1 MELCYAAAPKQRA
14 FLIIVYGKERGFL
27 SQTNNMFEY
36 IKGTLEDKAEQQ
48 VVIDVGG
55 IGFKIYTSLNS
66 VSDTSVNIGENV
78 KFYTYMYI
86 KEGIMDLYGFSTKE
100 EKNLF
105 ELLISVSGVGAK
117 GAVAVLSVMSPSKLA
132 LAIAADD
139 AASIRKAQGI
149 GAKTAQRICLE
160 LKDKI
165 KNEDIVSENTDA
177 FEANTPTEKS
187 DMKSDAVS
195 ALISLGYSRQEASVA
210 VGKVKEDCASVEDYI
225 RLALKNML

>member
-1 MELCYAAAPKQRA
+1 
-14 FLIIVYGKERGFL
+14 
-27 SQTNNMFEY
+27 MFDY
-36 IKGTLEDKAEQQ
+36 IKGTLADKAEQH

-55 IGFKIYTSLNS
+55 IGFKIFTSLNS
-66 VSDTSVNIGENV
+66 VSDTSVNIGEEV

-100 EKNLF
+100 EKHLF

-117 GAVAVLSVMSPSKLA
+117 GAAAVLSVMSPSKLA
-132 LAIAADD
+132 LCIASDD
-139 AASIRKAQGI
+139 ASSIKQAQGI

-165 KNEDIVSENTDA
+165 KNEELVSDKTDA
-177 FEANTPTEKS
+177 FESEVSSDGS
-187 DMKSDAVS
+187 DMKNDAVN
-195 ALISLGYSRQEASVA
+195 ALIALGYSRQEARGA
-210 VGKVKEDCASVEDYI
+210 VSRVKEDCAGVEDFI